1 MEATVETKKSDYL
14 KGWISYRIKR
24 YWFYLIGT
32 IIGVGMPWIT
42 INGNHLFL
50 LSFDQKKLHLAG
62 VAFDMQELYLMPF
75 LLMLLFLGIFA
86 VTAVGGRAWCG
97 WACPQTIFRVI
108 YRDGIE
114 TKLLG
119 LRKRIKNK
127 QKEPDMSKMENKIK
141 KVIAILLWSVLSV
154 VAAANFLWYFV
165 PPEDFFAYLSNPSE
179 HMGLVGILVGTA
191 LFLIVDVV
199 MIKENFC
206 VYVCPYSRV
215 QSVLYDDDT
224 IMAVYDPIRGGEIY
238 QGHGYSREKQFSK
251 QKELLS
257 VNASA
262 ECTTCESCVTVCPT
276 HIDIRKGLQL
286 ECINCLECVDACTS
300 VMGALGKPS
309 LVQWSSEKETL
320 RHEGK
325 TNYLRG
331 KVIAYF
337 AVLTI
342 VLVALFMMGSK
353 KEHMLL
359 NINKGQRLYKINNLD
374 GSVQNDYIFMFSNT
388 DNKDHTYYFE
398 IANNDKVKIKQPS
411 ESFKLKAGAKKKKVV
426 ILETTE
432 KLIENGR
439 KDTPITLK
447 IKAYATDDR
456 EKITVDRELVFF
468 YPRADLVDAALLNK
482 VKSGINTA
490 KEKFEA
496 VKSKLQSAVEEE

>member
-1 MEATVETKKSDYL
+1 MESTITTEKPKKNQAKEYL
-14 KGWISYRIKR
+14 KGWIPYRIKR
-24 YWFYLIGT
+24 YWFYAATTVVVML
-32 IIGVGMPWIT
+32 MPWIT

-62 VAFDMQELYLMPF
+62 IAFDMQELYLMPF

-86 VTAVGGRAWCG
+86 ITAVGGRAWCG

-119 LRKRIKNK
+119 LRKKIKNK
-127 QKEPDMSKMENKIK
+127 QKEPDMSKMENKVK
-141 KVIAILLWSVLSV
+141 SVIAILLWSVLSFL
-154 VAAANFLWYFV
+154 AAANFLWYFV
-165 PPEDFFAYLSNPSE
+165 PPEDFFRYLSNPAE
-179 HMGLVGILVGTA
+179 HMVLVGVLVSTA

-199 MIKENFC
+199 FIKENFC

-238 QGHGYSREKQFSK
+238 EGHGYEREKKFTK
-251 QKELLS
+251 QKDLLS
-257 VNASA
+257 VEPNA

-325 TNYLRG
+325 TNYFRG

-337 AVLTI
+337 AVLMI
-342 VLVALFMMGSK
+342 VLVTLFVMGSK

-359 NINKGQRLYKINNLD
+359 NINKSQRLYKVLD
-374 GSVQNDYIFMFSNT
+374 NGVVQNDYIFMFANT
-388 DNKDHTYYFE
+388 DSKDHTYYFE
-398 IANNDKVKIKQPS
+398 IVGNDKITIRRPS
-411 ESFKLKAGAKKKKVV
+411 EAFDLGAGQKKKKVV
-426 ILETTE
+426 VLETKEQLANNT
-432 KLIENGR
+432 R
-439 KDTPITLK
+439 KDVPIP
-447 IKAYATDDR
+447 IVIRAYATDDK
-456 EKITVDRELVFF
+456 EKIMVEREQVFF
-468 YPRADLVDAALLNK
+468 YPRADLLK
-482 VKSGINTA
+482 K
-490 KEKFEA
+490 
-496 VKSKLQSAVEEE
+496 

>member
-1 MEATVETKKSDYL
+1 MEATEKNHSKEYL
-14 KGWISYRIKR
+14 KGWMPYRIKR
-24 YWFYLIGT
+24 YWAYLAATVIALV
-32 IIGVGMPWIT
+32 IPWIT

-127 QKEPDMSKMENKIK
+127 QKDPDMSKLENKVK
-141 KVIAILLWSVLSV
+141 SFIAILLWSVIAF
-154 VAAANFLWYFV
+154 VASADFLWFFV
-165 PPEDFFAYLSNPSE
+165 PPEDFFSYMSNPTE
-179 HMGLVGILVGTA
+179 HMVLVGILVSTA
-191 LFLIVDVV
+191 LFIILDVV
-199 MIKENFC
+199 FIKENFC

-224 IMAVYDPIRGGEIY
+224 IMAVYDPKRGGDIY
-238 QGHGYSREKQFSK
+238 EGHGYEREKKFSK

-257 VNASA
+257 VDTSA

-309 LVQWSSEKETL
+309 LVRWSSEKEAVKY
-320 RHEGK
+320 EGK
-325 TNYLRG
+325 TNYFRG

-337 AVLTI
+337 AVLSI
-342 VLVALFMMGSK
+342 VLVALFVMGSK

-359 NINKGQRLYKINNLD
+359 NINKGQRLYKVLD
-374 GSVQNDYIFMFSNT
+374 NGVVQNDYIFMFANT
-388 DNKDHTYYFE
+388 DRKAHTYYFE
-398 IANNDKVKIKQPS
+398 IVGNDKITIKRPS
-411 ESFKLKAGAKKKKVV
+411 EPFKLGAGKKKKKVV
-426 ILETTE
+426 ILETSE
-432 KLIENGR
+432 KLADNAR
-439 KDTPITLK
+439 KDVPIPLL
-447 IKAYATDDR
+447 IRAYATDDK
-456 EKITVDRELVFF
+456 EKITVDREMVFF
-468 YPRADLVDAALLNK
+468 YPRADLVK
-482 VKSGINTA
+482 K
-490 KEKFEA
+490 
-496 VKSKLQSAVEEE
+496 

>member
-1 MEATVETKKSDYL
+1 MESTITTEKSTKNQAKEYL
-14 KGWISYRIKR
+14 KGWIPYRIKR
-24 YWFYLIGT
+24 YWFYAAVTVIAM
-32 IIGVGMPWIT
+32 VMPWIT

-62 VAFDMQELYLMPF
+62 IAFDMQELYLMPF

-119 LRKRIKNK
+119 LRKKIKNK
-127 QKEPDMSKMENKIK
+127 QKEPDMSKMENKVK
-141 KVIAILLWSVLSV
+141 SVIAILLWSALSFL
-154 VAAANFLWYFV
+154 AAANFLWYFV
-165 PPEDFFAYLSNPSE
+165 PPEDFFRYLSDPAE
-179 HMGLVGILVGTA
+179 HMVLVGVLVSTA
-191 LFLIVDVV
+191 LFLILDVV
-199 MIKENFC
+199 FIKENFC

-238 QGHGYSREKQFSK
+238 QGHGYEREKKFTK
-251 QKELLS
+251 QKDLLS
-257 VNASA
+257 VKPNA

-300 VMGALGKPS
+300 VMGALGRPS

-325 TNYLRG
+325 TNYFRG

-337 AVLTI
+337 AVLMI
-342 VLVALFMMGSK
+342 VLVALFVMGSK

-359 NINKGQRLYKINNLD
+359 NINKGQRLYKVLD
-374 GSVQNDYIFMFSNT
+374 NGVVQNDYIFMFANT
-388 DNKDHTYYFE
+388 DSKEHTYYFE
-398 IANNDKVKIKQPS
+398 IVGNEKITIDRPS
-411 ESFKLKAGAKKKKVV
+411 EPFVLGAGQKKKKVV
-426 ILETTE
+426 ILETKEQLANNT
-432 KLIENGR
+432 R
-439 KDTPITLK
+439 KDVPVPIV
-447 IKAYATDDR
+447 IRAFATDDKENIMVER
-456 EKITVDRELVFF
+456 EQVFF
-468 YPRADLVDAALLNK
+468 YPRADLIK
-482 VKSGINTA
+482 K
-490 KEKFEA
+490 
-496 VKSKLQSAVEEE
+496 

>member
-1 MEATVETKKSDYL
+1 MESTITTEKSKKNQTKEYL
-14 KGWISYRIKR
+14 KDWMPYRIKR
-24 YWFYLIGT
+24 YWIYLAAT
-32 IIGVGMPWIT
+32 VVALGVPWIT

-127 QKEPDMSKMENKIK
+127 QQDLDMGKMENQVKSF
-141 KVIAILLWSVLSV
+141 VAILLWSVIAF
-154 VAAANFLWYFV
+154 VAAADFLWFFV
-165 PPEDFFAYLSNPSE
+165 PPEDFFRYLSNPAE
-179 HMGLVGILVGTA
+179 HMVLVGILVGTA
-191 LFLIVDVV
+191 LFIILDVV
-199 MIKENFC
+199 FIKENFC
-206 VYVCPYSRV
+206 VYICPYSRV

-224 IMAVYDPIRGGEIY
+224 IMAVYDPIRGGDIY
-238 QGHGYSREKQFSK
+238 EGHGYEREKKFTK
-251 QKELLS
+251 QKDLLS
-257 VNASA
+257 VDSSA
-262 ECTTCESCVTVCPT
+262 ECTTCESCVTVCPA

-286 ECINCLECVDACTS
+286 ECINCLECVDACTT

-337 AVLTI
+337 AVLMI
-342 VLVALFMMGSK
+342 VLVALFVMGSK

-359 NINKGQRLYKINNLD
+359 NINKGQRLYKVLED
-374 GSVQNDYIFMFSNT
+374 GVVQNDYIFMFANT
-388 DNKDHTYYFE
+388 DRKEHTYFFE
-398 IANNDKVKIKQPS
+398 IVGNDKITIKRPS
-411 ESFKLKAGAKKKKVV
+411 EPFRLGAGQKKKKVV
-426 ILETTE
+426 ILETKEQLANNT
-432 KLIENGR
+432 R
-439 KDTPITLK
+439 KDVPVPIL
-447 IKAYATDDR
+447 IRAYAADEK
-456 EKITVDRELVFF
+456 EKIMIEREIVFI
-468 YPRADLVDAALLNK
+468 YPRADLVK
-482 VKSGINTA
+482 K
-490 KEKFEA
+490 
-496 VKSKLQSAVEEE
+496 

>member
-1 MEATVETKKSDYL
+1 MDTTTEIEKPKKNQAKEYL
-14 KGWISYRIKR
+14 KGWVPYRIKR
-24 YWFYLIGT
+24 YWMYAAATVIAMVL
-32 IIGVGMPWIT
+32 PWIT

-119 LRKRIKNK
+119 LRKKIKNK
-127 QKEPDMSKMENKIK
+127 QKEPDMSKLENQVKSF
-141 KVIAILLWSVLSV
+141 IAILLWSVLSF
-154 VAAANFLWYFV
+154 VAAANFLWFFV
-165 PPEDFFAYLSNPSE
+165 PPEDFFKYLSNPTE
-179 HMGLVGILVGTA
+179 HMVLVGILVSTA
-191 LFLIVDVV
+191 LFLILDVV
-199 MIKENFC
+199 FIKENFC

-238 QGHGYSREKQFSK
+238 EGHGYEREKKFTK
-251 QKELLS
+251 QKDLLS
-257 VNASA
+257 VNNHA

-325 TNYLRG
+325 TNYFRG

-342 VLVALFMMGSK
+342 VLVALFVMGSK

-359 NINKGQRLYKINNLD
+359 NINKGQRLYKVLD
-374 GSVQNDYIFMFSNT
+374 NGIVQNDYIFMFANT
-388 DNKDHTYYFE
+388 DRKDHTYYFE
-398 IANNDKVKIKQPS
+398 IVGNDKITINRPS
-411 ESFKLKAGAKKKKVV
+411 EPFKLGAGQKKKKVV
-426 ILETTE
+426 ILETNEQLANNT
-432 KLIENGR
+432 R
-439 KDTPITLK
+439 KDVPVPIV
-447 IKAYATDDR
+447 IRAYATDDK
-456 EKITVDRELVFF
+456 EKIMVEREQVFF
-468 YPRADLVDAALLNK
+468 YPRADLVK
-482 VKSGINTA
+482 K
-490 KEKFEA
+490 
-496 VKSKLQSAVEEE
+496 

>member
-1 MEATVETKKSDYL
+1 MEETTVTEKPKKNQAKEYL
-14 KGWISYRIKR
+14 KGWVPYRIKR
-24 YWFYLIGT
+24 YWVYLAAT
-32 IIGVGMPWIT
+32 IIALVTPWIT

-119 LRKRIKNK
+119 LRKKIKNK
-127 QKEPDMSKMENKIK
+127 QKEPDMSKVENQIK
-141 KVIAILLWSVLSV
+141 NVIAILIWSLLSLL
-154 VAAANFLWYFV
+154 ASANFLWFFV
-165 PPEDFFAYLSNPSE
+165 PPEDFLSYLSNPAE
-179 HMGLVGILVGTA
+179 HMVLVGAWVGTA
-191 LFLIVDVV
+191 LFLIADVV
-199 MIKENFC
+199 LMKENFC
-206 VYVCPYSRV
+206 VYICPYSRV

-224 IMAVYDPIRGGEIY
+224 IMAVYDPIRGGDIY
-238 QGHGYSREKQFSK
+238 EGHGYEREKKFTK
-251 QKELLS
+251 QKDLLE
-257 VNASA
+257 VNTNA

-320 RHEGK
+320 RHEGR
-325 TNYLRG
+325 TNYFRG

-342 VLVALFMMGSK
+342 VLVSLFVMGSK

-359 NINKGQRLYKINNLD
+359 NINKGQRLYKVLD
-374 GSVQNDYIFMFSNT
+374 NGVVQNDYIFMFANT
-388 DNKDHTYYFE
+388 DRKEHTYYFE
-398 IANNDKVKIKQPS
+398 IVGNDKITIKRPS
-411 ESFKLKAGAKKKKVV
+411 EPFKLGAGKKKKKVV
-426 ILETTE
+426 ILETAE
-432 KLIENGR
+432 KLADNTR
-439 KDTPITLK
+439 KDIPIPVL
-447 IKAYATDDR
+447 IRAYATDDK
-456 EKITVDRELVFF
+456 EKIMVEREMVFF
-468 YPRADLVDAALLNK
+468 YPRADLVTK
-482 VKSGINTA
+482 
-490 KEKFEA
+490 
-496 VKSKLQSAVEEE
+496 

>member
-1 MEATVETKKSDYL
+1 MESAIQTEKPKKNQAKEYL
-14 KGWISYRIKR
+14 KGWVPYRIKR
-24 YWFYLIGT
+24 YWVYLVAT
-32 IIGVGMPWIT
+32 IIGISIPWIT

-62 VAFDMQELYLMPF
+62 MAFDMQELYLMPF

-86 VTAVGGRAWCG
+86 VTVVGGRVWCG

-119 LRKRIKNK
+119 LRKKIKNK
-127 QKEPDMSKMENKIK
+127 QKDPDMSTMENKIK
-141 KVIAILLWSVLSV
+141 LVIAVLLWSILAFI
-154 VAAANFLWYFV
+154 AAANFLWFFV
-165 PPEDFFAYLSNPSE
+165 PPEDFFAYVTNPSE
-179 HMGLVGILVGTA
+179 HMLLTGMWVVTA

-206 VYVCPYSRV
+206 VYICPYSRV

-238 QGHGYSREKQFSK
+238 EGHGYEREKQFTK
-251 QKELLS
+251 QKELLQ
-257 VNASA
+257 VNESA

-309 LVQWSSEKETL
+309 LVQWSSEKETV

-325 TNYLRG
+325 TNYFRG

-342 VLVALFMMGSK
+342 VLIALFTMGSK

-359 NINKGQRLYKINNLD
+359 NVNKGQRLYKVLD
-374 GSVQNDYIFMFSNT
+374 NGVVQNDYIFMFANT
-388 DNKDHTYYFE
+388 DRKDHTYYFE
-398 IANNDKVKIKQPS
+398 IVGNDKITIKRPA
-411 ESFKLKAGAKKKKVV
+411 EPFKLGAGKKKKKVV
-426 ILETTE
+426 VLETKEELAHNT
-432 KLIENGR
+432 R
-439 KDTPITLK
+439 KDVPIPLL
-447 IKAYATDDR
+447 IRAYATDDR
-456 EKITVDRELVFF
+456 EKIVVDRETVFF
-468 YPRADLVDAALLNK
+468 YPRADLVK
-482 VKSGINTA
+482 
-490 KEKFEA
+490 
-496 VKSKLQSAVEEE
+496 

>member
-1 MEATVETKKSDYL
+1 MESTISTEKPKKNQAKEYL
-14 KGWISYRIKR
+14 KGWVPYRIKR
-24 YWFYLIGT
+24 YWFYAAATLIAIVT
-32 IIGVGMPWIT
+32 PWIT

-62 VAFDMQELYLMPF
+62 IAFDMQELYLMPF

-86 VTAVGGRAWCG
+86 ITAVGGRAWCG

-119 LRKRIKNK
+119 LRKKIKNK
-127 QKEPDMSKMENKIK
+127 QKEPDMSKIENKVK
-141 KVIAILLWSVLSV
+141 SVVAILLWSVLAF
-154 VAAANFLWYFV
+154 VASANFLWYFV
-165 PPEDFFAYLSNPSE
+165 PPEDFFRYLSDPAE
-179 HMGLVGILVGTA
+179 HMVLVGVLVSTA
-191 LFLIVDVV
+191 LFIIVDVV
-199 MIKENFC
+199 FIKENFC

-224 IMAVYDPIRGGEIY
+224 IMAVYDPIRGGKIY
-238 QGHGYSREKQFSK
+238 EGHGYEREKKFTK
-251 QKELLS
+251 QKDLLS
-257 VNASA
+257 VEPSA

-300 VMGALGKPS
+300 VMGALGRPS

-325 TNYLRG
+325 TNYFRG

-342 VLVALFMMGSK
+342 VLVTLFVMGSK

-359 NINKGQRLYKINNLD
+359 NINKSQRLYKVLD
-374 GSVQNDYIFMFSNT
+374 NGVVQNDYIFMFANT
-388 DNKDHTYYFE
+388 DSKDHTYYFE
-398 IANNDKVKIKQPS
+398 IVGNEKITIKRPS
-411 ESFKLKAGAKKKKVV
+411 EPFDLGAGQKKKKVV
-426 ILETTE
+426 VLETKEQLANNT
-432 KLIENGR
+432 R
-439 KDTPITLK
+439 KDVPVPIV
-447 IKAYATDDR
+447 IRAYAIDDK
-456 EKITVDRELVFF
+456 EKIMVEREQVFF
-468 YPRADLVDAALLNK
+468 YPRADLVK
-482 VKSGINTA
+482 K
-490 KEKFEA
+490 
-496 VKSKLQSAVEEE
+496 